1 MLRDFL
7 IKIKKDLDVITH
19 ISNTEIRLFIHNK
32 IQNELK
38 TIFNKYIEKRQL
50 ELLSDRKTIE
60 EQLLGGPNDKLKKQL
75 TDITNTLTILETRE
89 PKLKK
94 TQKEELKKTQKEE
107 LKKTQKEEL
116 IKTQGEQLEKKQTE
130 ELEYKTKIT
139 AIIEAICVK
148 INAFPQTIK
157 TTAYFN
163 PGTRTMV
170 VLALGRHQVDICRSI
185 AHEMVHLR
193 QSMNDFFGVQ
203 EIPDVGG
210 FFEDEANAVAGQ
222 IVKKFLS
229 Y

>member
-1 MLRDFL
+1 MS
-7 IKIKKDLDVITH
+7 KIIVEPSSQLADEQIEF
-19 ISNTEIRLFIHNK
+19 ISKFCIFCED
-32 IQNELK
+32 ECK
-38 TIFNKYIEKRQL
+38 T
-50 ELLSDRKTIE
+50 
-60 EQLLGGPNDKLKKQL
+60 LGSGMKVVL
-75 TDITNTLTILETRE
+75 TGDA
-89 PKLKK
+89 
-94 TQKEELKKTQKEE
+94 
-107 LKKTQKEEL
+107 
-116 IKTQGEQLEKKQTE
+116 
-130 ELEYKTKIT
+130 TKH
-139 AIIEAICVK
+139 K
-148 INAFPQTIK
+148 IK

-222 IVKKFLS
+222 IVKKFIA